1 MCVCSTGARK
11 CDYVC
16 TTDAYLRH
24 VVFGYCRVQLRLRH
38 GRLGWSRKMYF
49 GIPGFCAMV
58 SGLGVQGRGFGAPL
72 VGVLWALR
80 SIVRMEREGWLGGIQ
95 KTFQVNPNFS
105 FKYIA
110 GR

>member
-1 MCVCSTGARK
+1 
-11 CDYVC
+11 
-16 TTDAYLRH
+16 
-24 VVFGYCRVQLRLRH
+24 
-38 GRLGWSRKMYF
+38 
-49 GIPGFCAMV
+49 MV